1 MQESLQKLKRTCT
14 DLLKLK
20 KRFLHGMFEAWKRT
34 KRDIENFFYAE
45 RLTIPAYPLLG
56 NQIDY
61 KTQKYFVSEFISVR
75 TALDCKESKFM
86 FR

>member
-1 MQESLQKLKRTCT
+1 
-14 DLLKLK
+14 
-20 KRFLHGMFEAWKRT
+20 MFEAWKRT
-34 KRDIENFFYAE
+34 KRDIDNFFYTE

-56 NQIDY
+56 HQMDH
-61 KTQKYFVSEFISVR
+61 KTQKYFVSEFISLR